1 VIDLHLISACLCGID
16 CKYSGENNYNDEV
29 FSIFSKGQGI
39 LVCPEQLG
47 GLATPR
53 KPCEIVGG
61 SGEEVL
67 QGTARVLNSEGVDLT
82 KEFIKGAEETLKI
95 AKAIDCKKVILKA
108 NSPSCGF
115 GKIYSGNFN
124 GELIEGEGVTAALLR
139 KNGIIVESDEK
150 YIK

>member
-1 VIDLHLISACLCGID
+1 MINLYLISACLCGID
-16 CKYSGENNYNDEV
+16 CKYSGGNNYNDKI
-29 FSIFSKGQGI
+29 FRIFSRGEGI

-53 KPCEIVGG
+53 IPCEIVGG

-67 QGTARVLNSEGVDLT
+67 QGKARVLNSDGVDLT

-115 GKIYSGNFN
+115 GRIYSGNFN
-124 GELIEGEGVTAALLR
+124 GELVVGEGVTSALLR
-139 KNGIIVESDEK
+139 KNGVIIESDK
-150 YIK
+150 NYI